1 MSRPRLQAVVA
12 MASNRVIGRDGGLPW
27 RLPEDLKWFKKMTL
41 GSPVVMGRK
50 TMESLRGPLPQRRN
64 IVLSRTLT
72 GVAEGFELVRGRDE
86 ALALLAGEESASIIG
101 GARIYEEMIP
111 LCDEVLLSYVFHPY
125 DGDTVLPEFE
135 NGFVV
140 REILFRN
147 EDFEL
152 RRYVRRDGMT
162 ATGGRSDSSTKQG

>member
-41 GSPVVMGRK
+41 GAPVVMGRK
-50 TMESLRGPLPQRRN
+50 TMDSLRGPLPRRRN
-64 IVLSRTLT
+64 IVLSRTLPE
-72 GVAEGFELVRGRDE
+72 VADGFELVRSVE
-86 ALALLAGEESASIIG
+86 ETLALLAGEETASIIG

-111 LCDEVLLSYVFHPY
+111 LCDEVLLSYVFQPY
-125 DGDTVLPEFE
+125 EGDTVLPEFE
-135 NGFVV
+135 DGFIV

-152 RRYVRRDGMT
+152 RRYVRRERKVDTRG
-162 ATGGRSDSSTKQG
+162 